1 MRIKRGWPKGR
12 TSRGNN
18 RRFQEKQ
25 SSGLNILPLQ
35 TAKTFEFF
43 FKVQRIY
50 SAFFLKKLQPFL
62 YTRSKDII
70 KNLLKGELNI
80 FRNLVLMVG
89 IGICE
94 HKNHISA
101 CFSFDILQ
109 KLSSLLF
116 IIRFKNPPL
125 FVC

>member
-1 MRIKRGWPKGR
+1 MI
-12 TSRGNN
+12 
-18 RRFQEKQ
+18 
-25 SSGLNILPLQ
+25 
-35 TAKTFEFF
+35 
-43 FKVQRIY
+43 IY
-50 SAFFLKKLQPFL
+50 FGKLSDCIAV
-62 YTRSKDII
+62 R
-70 KNLLKGELNI
+70 LKGELNI

-116 IIRFKNPPL
+116 KIRFKNPPL